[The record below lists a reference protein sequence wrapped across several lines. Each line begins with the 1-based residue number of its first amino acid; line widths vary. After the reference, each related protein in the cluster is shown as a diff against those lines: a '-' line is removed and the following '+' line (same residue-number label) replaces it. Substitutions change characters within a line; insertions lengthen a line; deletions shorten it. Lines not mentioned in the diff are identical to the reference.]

1 MRATLTTATG
11 AVLILASAALM
22 AQESLQERLQRATAL
37 QSQLVEL
44 HPQVVASP
52 DDRTILRTLLETG
65 LQYYELISTRSR
77 FPDSVRRDLLDLKV
91 AMQDMYAIQR
101 AVSEIRRPGRID
113 GAELAVRLKS
123 AKVPFSHR
131 RSVPVVDPWGTPYRF
146 FVHPESGRFKIVSA
160 GRGKKFDPAD
170 LSISEKELLQAPVRR
185 HSTVDEDLVFIDG
198 RNFTRIFD
206 YPKEAESFLY
216 TLCEPADELKLIRCW

>member
-1 MRATLTTATG
+1 MER
-11 AVLILASAALM
+11 VRNESDINDCICRFLILHRRLDGGGIAARAPSASDGAP
-22 AQESLQERLQRATAL
+22 LQLA
-37 QSQLVEL
+37 EL

-52 DDRTILRTLLETG
+52 DDRPILRTLLETG

-113 GAELAVRLKS
+113 GAELAARLKS

-170 LSISEKELLQAPVRR
+170 LTISEKEFAQAPVQRN
-185 HSTVDEDLVFIDG
+185 STMDDDLVFIDG

-216 TLCEPADELKLIRCW
+216 ILSANRRTN